1 MSIEPGA
8 IVMRNGRY
16 GYQSRIV
23 RGDYAA
29 KQGFTAAEATKFP
42 CHSEGAKRPW
52 ESLCTHLVFEIAT
65 TSLQTGLA
73 MTVDV
78 R

>member
-16 GYQSRIV
+16 GYQARIV

-29 KQGFTAAEATKFP
+29 KQEFTAVGNDTEKKWNET
-42 CHSEGAKRPW
+42 EY
-52 ESLCTHLVFEIAT
+52 
-65 TSLQTGLA
+65 
-73 MTVDV
+73 TVHKLSV
-78 R
+78 GTAHRQKNCRNFVQNNT

>member
-16 GYQSRIV
+16 GYQARIV

-29 KQGFTAAEATKFP
+29 KQEFTVRDTG
-42 CHSEGAKRPW
+42 GAV
-52 ESLCTHLVFEIAT
+52 SLHYNI
-65 TSLQTGLA
+65 
-73 MTVDV
+73 
-78 R
+78 

>member
-16 GYQSRIV
+16 GYQARIV

-29 KQGFTAAEATKFP
+29 KREFTAYRLSVLFAAFGR
-42 CHSEGAKRPW
+42 SWA
-52 ESLCTHLVFEIAT
+52 
-65 TSLQTGLA
+65 
-73 MTVDV
+73 
-78 R
+78 

>member
-16 GYQSRIV
+16 GYQARIV

-29 KQGFTAAEATKFP
+29 KREFMAVGNDTE
-42 CHSEGAKRPW
+42 RVW
-52 ESLCTHLVFEIAT
+52 EVT
-65 TSLQTGLA
+65 T
-73 MTVDV
+73 
-78 R
+78 

>member
-16 GYQSRIV
+16 GYQARIV

-29 KQGFTAAEATKFP
+29 KQEFMAVGNDTE
-42 CHSEGAKRPW
+42 RVW
-52 ESLCTHLVFEIAT
+52 EVT
-65 TSLQTGLA
+65 T
-73 MTVDV
+73 
-78 R
+78 

>member
-16 GYQSRIV
+16 GYQARIV

-29 KQGFTAAEATKFP
+29 KREFTAQSNDTERVREVTITNAP
-42 CHSEGAKRPW
+42 
-52 ESLCTHLVFEIAT
+52 CTHLLSVITDKQEFA
-65 TSLQTGLA
+65 A
-73 MTVDV
+73 
-78 R
+78 

>member
-16 GYQSRIV
+16 GYQARIV

-29 KQGFTAAEATKFP
+29 KQEFTVFFLPAFDMLLASSP
-42 CHSEGAKRPW
+42 WRP
-52 ESLCTHLVFEIAT
+52 
-65 TSLQTGLA
+65 
-73 MTVDV
+73 
-78 R
+78 

>member
-16 GYQSRIV
+16 GYQARIV

-29 KQGFTAAEATKFP
+29 KQEFTP
-42 CHSEGAKRPW
+42 
-52 ESLCTHLVFEIAT
+52 
-65 TSLQTGLA
+65 LQARLP
-73 MTVDV
+73 
-78 R
+78 